1 MWTAVLAVWELHQG
15 NGKQG
20 FHYGPR
26 NLIFDIKRRGPRVGE
41 SHQLL
46 HAPFNPTTAT
56 PAPPPHPPPPT
67 PPPPTHRHPIRAS
80 PSETLLNS
88 ERKEEGIVFTTGR
101 RQDGAEEERGDWRRP
116 PPSVGG
122 GSVEER
128 GDVGGAGEARAQRR
142 SVASK

>member
-26 NLIFDIKRRGPRVGE
+26 
-41 SHQLL
+41 
-46 HAPFNPTTAT
+46 A
-56 PAPPPHPPPPT
+56 
-67 PPPPTHRHPIRAS
+67 
-80 PSETLLNS
+80 
-88 ERKEEGIVFTTGR
+88 
-101 RQDGAEEERGDWRRP
+101 ERGRNRLLRREGGKTEQRKSVEIGDARPPLRGWRLSGGAWRDARLPPWVEAQWRSVERRP

-128 GDVGGAGEARAQRR
+128 GETPASLRGWRLSGGAWRGATSLRGWSWLGPGPEEERGQ
-142 SVASK
+142 